1 MPVNY
6 NDLRGKWWEKRL
18 CDRPTGK
25 TQLGMKDSFWGAEK
39 WETEGS
45 QASGSNKG
53 ETMIWGGQRQQ
64 CVWVRKGHL
73 FNIPAV
79 RWKNASGDFSEQ
91 RSQMQEHLKGGLLFE
106 SATDRYDESI
116 LSGQKNSHPL
126 LILPFPS
133 PLLHFSK
140 QSSLF
145 PWVSILHGNPVC
157 SLNFNRPILTLIIL
171 HCSKYWTIWRIVI
184 FYDSAKTL
192 TSQKY
197 QYKEMRYPL
206 GNSAARS

>member
-1 MPVNY
+1 MVRKAALWQTNRKY
-6 NDLRGKWWEKRL
+6 SARNEG
-18 CDRPTGK
+18 
-25 TQLGMKDSFWGAEK
+25 QFWGVEK

-53 ETMIWGGQRQQ
+53 ETTIWGGQRQQ

-91 RSQMQEHLKGGLLFE
+91 RSQLQEHLKGGLLFE

-116 LSGQKNSHPL
+116 LSGQTISHQL
-126 LILPFPS
+126 LIFSLSFS
-133 PLLHFSK
+133 SLHFSK
-140 QSSLF
+140 QSTRF
-145 PWVSILHGNPVC
+145 PLVSIPPRNPVF
-157 SLNFNRPILTLIIL
+157 SLNVNRPVLTLIIL
-171 HCSKYWTIWRIVI
+171 HCSKYWTIWKIMI

-197 QYKEMRYPL
+197 
-206 GNSAARS
+206 